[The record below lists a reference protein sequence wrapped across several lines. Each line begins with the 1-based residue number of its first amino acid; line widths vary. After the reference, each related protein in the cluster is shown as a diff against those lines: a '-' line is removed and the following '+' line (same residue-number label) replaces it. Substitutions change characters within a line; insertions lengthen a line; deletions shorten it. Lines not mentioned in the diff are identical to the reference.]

1 MKSLIAAADL
11 IAQEQNVSTAF
22 SKQSS
27 TFDETDAENVILQW
41 MRSRV
46 RESVLKFWHKGEHI
60 LELNAGTGIDAIYF
74 AQKGYYVHA
83 TDNAPGM
90 LRILEK
96 KVRENHLQD
105 KITTQNCSFLELENI
120 GDQKFDH
127 IFSNFGGLNC
137 TPKLDK
143 VIASFSP
150 LLKPCGTITLVI
162 MPPFCPWEILYALKG
177 NFNLAFRRFKR
188 NGTPSNLE
196 GVRFTTWYYKLDQVV
211 KMLQDN
217 YEILNV
223 RGLGIT
229 VPPPFLG
236 DFVKKHPML
245 FKKLATIEDTI
256 ASKAP
261 YYSWADH
268 FIITAMKIK

>member
-1 MKSLIAAADL
+1 MKNLIAVKL
-11 IAQEQNVSTAF
+11 VEQEQNVSTAF

-27 TFDETDAENVILQW
+27 TFDETDAGNEVLQW
-41 MRSRV
+41 MRSRI
-46 RESVLKFWHKGEHI
+46 REDVMKFWHKREHI
-60 LELNAGTGIDAIYF
+60 LELNAGTGIDALYF
-74 AQKGYYVHA
+74 AQKGFYVHA

-96 KVRENHLQD
+96 KVRENQLQD
-105 KITTQNCSFLELENI
+105 KISTQHCSFLELENI
-120 GDQKFDH
+120 GDRKFDH

-150 LLKPCGTITLVI
+150 LLKPCGTVTMVL
-162 MPPFCPWEILYALKG
+162 MPPVCPWEMLYVLKG
-177 NFNLAFRRFKR
+177 NFKLAFRRFKR
-188 NGTPSNLE
+188 NGTISHLE
-196 GVRFTTWYYKLDQVV
+196 GVRFTTWYYKLDNVI

-236 DFVKKHPML
+236 SFPRKHPGL
-245 FKKLATIEDTI
+245 FKKLTTIEDSIST
-256 ASKAP
+256 KAP

-268 FIITAMKIK
+268 FMITAMKIK

>member
-1 MKSLIAAADL
+1 MKSLIAAEL
-11 IAQEQNVSTAF
+11 IEQEQNVSTAF

-27 TFDETDAENVILQW
+27 TFDEADAGNEILQW

-46 RESVLKFWHKGEHI
+46 YENVFKFWRKREHI

-74 AQKGYYVHA
+74 AQKDLYVHA

-96 KVRENHLQD
+96 KVRENNLQD
-105 KITTQNCSFLELENI
+105 KITTQNCSFLELENL
-120 GDQKFDH
+120 GERKFDH

-137 TPKLDK
+137 TPKLEQ
-143 VIASFSP
+143 VISSFAP
-150 LLKPCGTITLVI
+150 FLKPCGTVTLVL
-162 MPPFCPWEILYALKG
+162 MPPICPWEMLYALKG
-177 NFNLAFRRFKR
+177 NFKLAFRRFKK
-188 NGTPSNLE
+188 NGSPSHLE
-196 GVRFTTWYYKLDQVV
+196 GIKFTTWYYKPEDVI
-211 KMLQDN
+211 KMLGNN

-223 RGLGIT
+223 RGLGIA

-236 DFVKKHPML
+236 NFAKKHPIL
-245 FKKLATIEDTI
+245 LKKLASIEDSI
-256 ASKAP
+256 ATKAP